1 MATTV
6 RSVQC
11 VSVGVWECA
20 KCGNRKEEEEKENKK
35 VCASKSEKIRVCF
48 ICIRKKGSVDRS

>member
-48 ICIRKKGSVDRS
+48 ICIRKK